1 MKRCA
6 RCGETKPLSEFHRHK
21 NRRDGVQV
29 YCKLC
34 RAVIDRERYV
44 RLRGTRVPSRSWERS
59 RAEWLLEL
67 KSGKPC
73 TDCGRMFPPQV
84 MQWDH
89 LPGVPKLGDISTD
102 FRGRSRADTLE
113 EISKCELVCANC
125 HAIRTFRRAG
135 WGNWSMSGD

>member
-21 NRRDGVQV
+21 SRRDGVQV

-34 RAVIDRERYV
+34 RAQIDRERYL
-44 RLRGTRVPSRSWERS
+44 RLRGTRVPSRNWERS
-59 RAEWLLEL
+59 HAEWLLEL

-73 TDCGRMFPPQV
+73 TDCGRTFPPQV

-89 LPGVPKLGDISTD
+89 LPGVPKLGEISTA

-125 HAIRTFRRAG
+125 HAIRTFQRAG
-135 WGNWSMSGD
+135 WGKWTAPS